1 MAIHERKLRDRE
13 RRRQQIIAASKRVFI
28 SKGIKATIK
37 DIAEEA
43 ELSPGTLY
51 IYFKNK
57 DELYA
62 SLSIRLLKH
71 LNLRLQRVKER
82 SEMPIDQRVK
92 AVQDALSESYEIDPP
107 VFITLSHLQASETL
121 ENISPDLLEQIM
133 GLLRQS
139 LDTLAGIFANEMD
152 PGAIPERGP
161 QKLALIL
168 WALFSGLVLWEESKR
183 TLDPRKNFLKPTLDL
198 AFEVFERGL
207 LRRNRQPH
215 ANSTK
220 GQRIQP
226 SRALT

>member
-1 MAIHERKLRDRE
+1 MAIHERQLRDRE

-71 LNLRLQRVKER
+71 LNLRLQRVREKR
-82 SEMPIDQRVK
+82 EMPLEQRIR
-92 AVQDALSESYEIDPP
+92 AIQEALCESYEIDPP

-121 ENISPDLLEQIM
+121 DNISPDLFEQIM
-133 GLLRQS
+133 GLMRQS
-139 LDTLAGIFANEMD
+139 LGTLADIFANELDQDGIREGD
-152 PGAIPERGP
+152 PE
-161 QKLALIL
+161 KLALIS

-183 TLDPRKNFLKPTLDL
+183 ALDPRKDFLKLTLDI
-198 AFEVFERGL
+198 AFEIFGRGMAQ
-207 LRRNRQPH
+207 RNED
-215 ANSTK
+215 
-220 GQRIQP
+220 
-226 SRALT
+226 SRATSPGANAHSRKEL

>member
-1 MAIHERKLRDRE
+1 MAIHERQLRERE

-71 LNLRLQRVKER
+71 LNLRLQRVMER
-82 SEMPIDQRVK
+82 KEMPLDQRIR
-92 AVQDALSESYEIDPP
+92 AVREALCESYEIDPP

-121 ENISPDLLEQIM
+121 ENISPDLFEQIM

-139 LDTLAGIFANEMD
+139 FGTLADIFADEMD
-152 PGAIPERGP
+152 HDGIRDRNPD
-161 QKLALIL
+161 KLALIS

-183 TLDPRKNFLKPTLDL
+183 SLDPRKNFLKPTLDM
-198 AFEVFERGL
+198 AFDLLGRGL
-207 LRRNRQPH
+207 IQRNRQPL
-215 ANSTK
+215 ANSSTVNTASH
-220 GQRIQP
+220 QE
-226 SRALT
+226 L

>member
-1 MAIHERKLRDRE
+1 MAIHERQLRDRE

-28 SKGIKATIK
+28 SKGVKATIK

-62 SLSIRLLKH
+62 SLSIRILKH
-71 LNLRLQRVKER
+71 LNLRLQRVKELR
-82 SEMPIDQRVK
+82 EVPLDQRLK
-92 AVQDALSESYEIDPP
+92 KVQEALRESYEIDPA

-121 ENISPDLLEQIM
+121 DNISSDLLEKIM

-139 LDTLAGIFANEMD
+139 LGMLAEIFTNEMGRDAGLDHD
-152 PGAIPERGP
+152 PL
-161 QKLALIL
+161 KLAMIL

-198 AFEVFERGL
+198 AFEVFRRGL
-207 LRRNRQPH
+207 LQRNRQPH
-215 ANSTK
+215 SLSTP
-220 GQRIQP
+220 GTR
-226 SRALT
+226 

>member
-1 MAIHERKLRDRE
+1 MAIYERQLRERE
-13 RRRQQIIAASKRVFI
+13 RRRQQIIAASKRVFVT
-28 SKGIKATIK
+28 KGIRATIK
-37 DIAEEA
+37 DIAEAA

-82 SEMPIDQRVK
+82 RDMSLDQRIT
-92 AVQDALSESYEIDPP
+92 AVREALCESYELDPP

-139 LDTLAGIFANEMD
+139 LGNLSEIFADETDRACVANRD
-152 PGAIPERGP
+152 PK
-161 QKLALIL
+161 KLALIS

-183 TLDPRKNFLKPTLDL
+183 SLDPRKNFLKPTLEM
-198 AFEVFERGL
+198 AFDVLGRGL
-207 LRRNRQPH
+207 TQLSQREH
-215 ANSTK
+215 AD
-220 GQRIQP
+220 P
-226 SRALT
+226 SNVAACIHKEA

>member
-1 MAIHERKLRDRE
+1 MAIHERQLRDRE
-13 RRRQQIIAASKRVFI
+13 RRRQQIIAASKRVFV

-71 LNLRLQRVKER
+71 LNLRLQRVKEM
-82 SEMPIDQRVK
+82 SGTSPGQRIK
-92 AVQDALSESYEIDPP
+92 RIQEALSESYEIDPP

-121 ENISPDLLEQIM
+121 DNISPDLLEQIM

-139 LDTLAGIFANEMD
+139 LGTLADIFASDMD
-152 PGAIPERGP
+152 AGGIAEHDPKE
-161 QKLALIL
+161 LALIL

-183 TLDPRKNFLKPTLDL
+183 SLDPRKNFLKPTLDM
-198 AFEVFERGL
+198 AFEVFGRGL
-207 LRRNRQPH
+207 MQRDRQ
-215 ANSTK
+215 
-220 GQRIQP
+220 
-226 SRALT
+226 SRAKSPITVES

>member
-1 MAIHERKLRDRE
+1 MAIHERQLRERE

-71 LNLRLQRVKER
+71 LNLRLQRVKEKK
-82 SEMPIDQRVK
+82 EMLPLDQRIR
-92 AVQDALSESYEIDPP
+92 AVREALCESYEIDPP

-121 ENISPDLLEQIM
+121 ENISPDLFEQIM

-139 LDTLAGIFANEMD
+139 LGTLADIFAAEVDHDGIRNRD
-152 PGAIPERGP
+152 PE
-161 QKLALIL
+161 KLALIS
-168 WALFSGLVLWEESKR
+168 WALFSGMVLWEESKR
-183 TLDPRKNFLKPTLDL
+183 SLDPRKHFLKPTLDM
-198 AFEVFERGL
+198 AFEVLGRGL
-207 LRRNRQPH
+207 TQ
-215 ANSTK
+215 STRK
-220 GQRIQP
+220 EVAGSINP
-226 SRALT
+226 

>member
-1 MAIHERKLRDRE
+1 MAIYERQLRERE
-13 RRRQQIIAASKRVFI
+13 RRRQQIIAASKRVFV

-82 SEMPIDQRVK
+82 KDMPLDQRIT
-92 AVQDALSESYEIDPP
+92 AVREALCESYELDPP

-133 GLLRQS
+133 GLLKQS
-139 LDTLAGIFANEMD
+139 FGNLADIFATEMNKNGVEDRD
-152 PGAIPERGP
+152 PQR
-161 QKLALIL
+161 LALIS

-183 TLDPRKNFLKPTLDL
+183 SLNPRKNFLKPTLEM
-198 AFEVFERGL
+198 AFEVLGRGL
-207 LRRNRQPH
+207 IQLSRQPH
-215 ANSTK
+215 ANSDMANTYNP
-220 GQRIQP
+220 IE
-226 SRALT
+226 L

>member
-1 MAIHERKLRDRE
+1 MAIYERQLRERE

-28 SKGIKATIK
+28 LKGIKATIK

-71 LNLRLQRVKER
+71 LNLRLQRVREKKELLL
-82 SEMPIDQRVK
+82 EQRIR
-92 AVQDALSESYEIDPP
+92 AIQEALCESYEIDPP

-121 ENISPDLLEQIM
+121 DNISSDLFEQIM

-139 LDTLAGIFANEMD
+139 LGSLADIFADEMD
-152 PGAIPERGP
+152 ADGILDRDP
-161 QKLALIL
+161 QQFALIL

-183 TLDPRKNFLKPTLDL
+183 SLDPRKDFLKPTLEL
-198 AFEVFERGL
+198 AFEVFGRGL
-207 LRRNRQPH
+207 VQRNAASAASSPGVNAYNHQEH
-215 ANSTK
+215 
-220 GQRIQP
+220 
-226 SRALT
+226 

>member
-1 MAIHERKLRDRE
+1 MSIHERQLRDRE

-28 SKGIKATIK
+28 SKGVKATIK

-71 LNLRLQRVKER
+71 LNLRLQRVNESK
-82 SEMPIDQRVK
+82 EMPLEQRIN
-92 AVQDALSESYEIDPP
+92 AVREALCESYAIDPP

-121 ENISPDLLEQIM
+121 DNISPDLFEQIM
-133 GLLRQS
+133 GLSRQS
-139 LDTLAGIFANEMD
+139 LDTLADIFAKGMD
-152 PGAIPERGP
+152 NDRTPDRDP

-168 WALFSGLVLWEESKR
+168 WGLFAGLVLWEESKR
-183 TLDPRKNFLKPTLDL
+183 ALNPRKDFLKPTLDM
-198 AFEVFERGL
+198 AFEIIAHGITRRDEE
-207 LRRNRQPH
+207 LRLISAG
-215 ANSTK
+215 ANAHNS
-220 GQRIQP
+220 QEQ
-226 SRALT
+226 

>member
-1 MAIHERKLRDRE
+1 MAILERQLRERE
-13 RRRQQIIAASKRVFI
+13 RRRQQIIAASKRVFV

-139 LDTLAGIFANEMD
+139 LGTLADIFANVINPDEIRDRD
-152 PGAIPERGP
+152 P
-161 QKLALIL
+161 QQLALIL

-183 TLDPRKNFLKPTLDL
+183 TLDPRKNFLKPTLDM
-198 AFEVFERGL
+198 AFEVLARGMAHL
-207 LRRNRQPH
+207 NQEVH
-215 ANSTK
+215 ADAPCVK
-220 GQRIQP
+220 GHYP
-226 SRALT
+226 LEL

>member
-1 MAIHERKLRDRE
+1 MAIHERQLRDRE

-71 LNLRLQRVKER
+71 LNLRLQRVREKR
-82 SEMPIDQRVK
+82 EMPLEQRIR
-92 AVQDALSESYEIDPP
+92 AIQEALCESYEIDPP

-121 ENISPDLLEQIM
+121 DNISADLLNQIM
-133 GLLRQS
+133 GLSRQS
-139 LDTLAGIFANEMD
+139 LDILSAIFAKAMSD
-152 PGAIPERGP
+152 GSMQDFDS

-183 TLDPRKNFLKPTLDL
+183 SLDPQKQFLKPTLDM
-198 AFEVFERGL
+198 AFEIFWRGIV
-207 LRRNRQPH
+207 
-215 ANSTK
+215 K
-220 GQRIQP
+220 RITDP
-226 SRALT
+226 DSPTAGA